1 MVRLLKLAV
10 ALLATGVLVG
20 CLATELG
27 DNSGGTASSGEVKF
41 CLESLGGAGVSASVS
56 GEATETTPASV
67 ALEYSTADGKETVS
81 KTIELTPFGSGYITK
96 KVISLDEGAY
106 ELTRFDVLDETG
118 NTIYSTPTA
127 GSDIA
132 TEVGIGTALSY
143 RFTVAEGEINEIKM
157 QVITVDDDTDPA
169 DFGHAAFTFEVVGY
183 NRLYIDVLALIDSV
197 GWEYVPAELSIAD
210 ESGAVVKETDLNAV
224 MNKVIL
230 PNSESYTLTISKAGY
245 ASQVFTL
252 EQADFAQYKLKP
264 LVVQLGKTENISTD
278 SLLTKEELVQMIAEG
293 KDVTQVNTSGITDMS
308 HLMDSVASYLGYSYA
323 GDCSVVENFNQDISG
338 WDVSNVTNM
347 EWMFYCAEAFN
358 QDIGGWDVSSVT
370 DMEGMFYCAYAFNQ
384 DIGGWDVSNITNME
398 GMFVNV
404 SAFNQDIG
412 DWVVSSV
419 TDMGDMFY
427 GADAFNQDIG
437 DWDVSSVKMMPY
449 MFENAKAFDQ
459 DIGEWDVSSVTN
471 MEGMFRE
478 AHAFNQDIGEWDVS
492 SVTYMGDMFCVADA
506 FNQDISG
513 WDVSNVGYY
522 GAFDNGTSSSWTDD
536 EKPKFK

>member
-10 ALLATGVLVG
+10 ALLAMGVLVG
-20 CLATELG
+20 CLATESG

-197 GWEYVPAELSIAD
+197 GWEYVTAELSIAD

-264 LVVQLGKTENISTD
+264 LVVELRKFIINKPENVDYVVALDGSGDFTSIQTAIDTVEAGATIFVKDGTYNESVKTEKHVNIIGESLENTIVRGEEDYSFCLNTD
-278 SLLTKEELVQMIAEG
+278 KAFTMKNITAQEG
-293 KDVTQVNTSGITDMS
+293 KGILIVCSDTNYVNLKNVVVRDNFSAYDRIIGLCLNCNANLNNILVTNNRNPKGDDCPTGLIVSGSGHKVIANHVTSTNNYFCSKIFNIASRSYAVTELYNSIISGYVDLCNHGSISCYDCNTSGSGLSFKETTYYQLSD
-308 HLMDSVASYLGYSYA
+308 DSAGKGAASDGK
-323 GDCSVVENFNQDISG
+323 
-338 WDVSNVTNM
+338 
-347 EWMFYCAEAFN
+347 
-358 QDIGGWDVSSVT
+358 DIGFIYPT
-370 DMEGMFYCAYAFNQ
+370 E
-384 DIGGWDVSNITNME
+384 
-398 GMFVNV
+398 
-404 SAFNQDIG
+404 
-412 DWVVSSV
+412 
-419 TDMGDMFY
+419 
-427 GADAFNQDIG
+427 
-437 DWDVSSVKMMPY
+437 
-449 MFENAKAFDQ
+449 
-459 DIGEWDVSSVTN
+459 
-471 MEGMFRE
+471 
-478 AHAFNQDIGEWDVS
+478 
-492 SVTYMGDMFCVADA
+492 
-506 FNQDISG
+506 
-513 WDVSNVGYY
+513 
-522 GAFDNGTSSSWTDD
+522 
-536 EKPKFK
+536 

>member
-10 ALLATGVLVG
+10 ALLATGVLMG
-20 CLATELG
+20 CLATESGDKSG
-27 DNSGGTASSGEVKF
+27 DNASSGEVKF

-197 GWEYVPAELSIAD
+197 GWSYVAAELSIAD
-210 ESGAVVKETDLNAV
+210 ESGTVVKEVALNAE

-230 PNSESYTLTISKAGY
+230 PTSDTYILTISKSGY
-245 ASQVFTL
+245 TSQTITL
-252 EQADFAQYKLKP
+252 DQTEMEQYKLAP
-264 LVVQLGKTENISTD
+264 LVVTLEAGESAEEPTPIEPADTTTYAGESYTNSINMQMVRVAAGTFQMGSTD
-278 SLLTKEELVQMIAEG
+278 GESYEKPVHSVTISQDYYIG
-293 KDVTQVNTSGITDMS
+293 KYEVTQAQW
-308 HLMDSVASYLGYSYA
+308 VAVMG
-323 GDCSVVENFNQDISG
+323 
-338 WDVSNVTNM
+338 SNP
-347 EWMFYCAEAFN
+347 
-358 QDIGGWDVSSVT
+358 S
-370 DMEGMFYCAYAFNQ
+370 
-384 DIGGWDVSNITNME
+384 
-398 GMFVNV
+398 
-404 SAFNQDIG
+404 
-412 DWVVSSV
+412 
-419 TDMGDMFY
+419 
-427 GADAFNQDIG
+427 
-437 DWDVSSVKMMPY
+437 
-449 MFENAKAFDQ
+449 
-459 DIGEWDVSSVTN
+459 
-471 MEGMFRE
+471 
-478 AHAFNQDIGEWDVS
+478 
-492 SVTYMGDMFCVADA
+492 
-506 FNQDISG
+506 
-513 WDVSNVGYY
+513 SNVGDNLPVECVSWNDIQEFITKLNEKEGTTKYRLPTEAQWEFAARGGNQSQGYTYSGSNTIGDVAWYAGSSTHTVGTKLANELGLYDMSGNVWEWCNDWY
-522 GAFDNGTSSSWTDD
+522 GFYSSDAVTDPSGVSTGSSRVLRGGYGGGNANHCRVAYRYCYNPSNCGKGHGFRLSSSL
-536 EKPKFK
+536 